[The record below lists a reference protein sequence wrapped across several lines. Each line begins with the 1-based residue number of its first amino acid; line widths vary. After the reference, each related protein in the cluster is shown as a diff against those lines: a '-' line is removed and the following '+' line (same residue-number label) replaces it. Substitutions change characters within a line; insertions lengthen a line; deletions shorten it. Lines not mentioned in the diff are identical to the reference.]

1 MRNHQINF
9 DSTDNQNNIACII
22 KIFLSQCLSHL
33 CSLCVG
39 HIYKKSSGGGG
50 GGGRR
55 QKLPLLIQ
63 ISTFCEAGTN
73 PERDNTKTVLV
84 DVNEV
89 SADGGSL
96 D

>member
-1 MRNHQINF
+1 M
-9 DSTDNQNNIACII
+9 
-22 KIFLSQCLSHL
+22 
-33 CSLCVG
+33 
-39 HIYKKSSGGGG
+39 GGGG

-55 QKLPLLIQ
+55 QKLSLLIQ

-73 PERDNTKTVLV
+73 PKRDNTKTVLV

-89 SADGGSL
+89 SADGSSL